1 MKRTIKYTI
10 IGLAIFFLWWTYP
23 WIITAGGVGNIAIYY
38 LDISKTEFEHTMDS
52 VITHNPNIGIPDTNI
67 YSLTGTGYEDL
78 NTYIYLIQ
86 EPDTFVFRYK
96 YSQYRKDWELKSNF
110 RIALTH
116 VGQFSEKSLKIDKD
130 LYPFQDTKW
139 ENRFEK
145 MLIECDLKFKK
156 E

>member
-1 MKRTIKYTI
+1 M
-10 IGLAIFFLWWTYP
+10 IGLAIIFLWWTYP

-38 LDISKTEFEHTMDS
+38 LDLSKTEFEQTMDS
-52 VITHNPNIGIPDTNI
+52 VIIHNPNIGIPDTNI

-78 NTYIYLIQ
+78 NKYIYFIQ
-86 EPDTFVFRYK
+86 EPDTFVFEYS

-116 VGQFSEKSLKIDKD
+116 VGRFPERPLKIDND
-130 LYPFQDTKW
+130 LLPFQDIKW

-145 MLIECDLKFKK
+145 LLIECDLKFKK